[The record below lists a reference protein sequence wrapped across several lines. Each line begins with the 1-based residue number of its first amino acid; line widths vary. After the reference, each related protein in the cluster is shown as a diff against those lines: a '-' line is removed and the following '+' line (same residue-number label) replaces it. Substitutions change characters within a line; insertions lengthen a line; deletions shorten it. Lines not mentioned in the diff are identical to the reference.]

1 MRVIK
6 GVAAIVW
13 LLGNAAMVWVPLA
26 YWLVRSTW
34 TAGNQ
39 QSALRKRMDLII
51 WWWSAN
57 NARLI
62 RLFNLTDLT
71 VNWHDA
77 DGLSLDE
84 WYLVISNH
92 QSWTDIILLQC
103 NLYPVLPPLKF
114 FTKEQLI
121 WVPFIGL
128 AMKALGF
135 PYVKRVTKEQMKANP
150 ILRTSDRDNTLTACK
165 GFKNHPTSVLNFVE
179 GTRRTEEKWQRQK
192 SNFNYLLRPKIGGL
206 DYVLE
211 GMDDHLSRLVDVT
224 IIYPQGVPTFWD
236 FLQGK
241 CPEVQM
247 DVQSRSIPAAIRGH
261 DSQNRR
267 SALAQWIKAIWVEK
281 DIKVSNAMKT
291 P

>member
-6 GVAAIVW
+6 GVAAIIW
-13 LLGNAAMVWVPLA
+13 LLGNAAMVWIPLA
-26 YWLVRSTW
+26 FWLIQTTWST
-34 TAGNQ
+34 GEKL
-39 QSALRKRMDLII
+39 SALRKRMDLII

-62 RLFNLTDLT
+62 RLFNLTEVT
-71 VNWHDA
+71 VNWHDKDA
-77 DGLSLDE
+77 VSLDE

-103 NLYPVLPPLKF
+103 HLYPALPPLKF

-135 PYVKRVTKEQMKANP
+135 PYVKRATKEQIKANP
-150 ILRTSDRDNTLTACK
+150 SLRTADRDNTLLACER
-165 GFKNHPTSVLNFVE
+165 FKSHPTSVLNFVE
-179 GTRRTEEKWQRQK
+179 GTRRTEEKWRRQK
-192 SNFNYLLRPKIGGL
+192 SDFKYLLRPKVGGL

-211 GMDDHLSRLVDVT
+211 GLDDHLSSLVDVT
-224 IIYPQGVPTFWD
+224 IIYPKGVPTFWE

-241 CPEVQM
+241 CPQVKM
-247 DVQSRSIPAAIRGH
+247 DIKPRSIPTAIRGEVA
-261 DSQNRR
+261 QNRR
-267 SALAQWIKAIWVEK
+267 SELAQWIKSIWVEK
-281 DIKVSNAMKT
+281 DVQVSNAMKT
-291 P
+291 S